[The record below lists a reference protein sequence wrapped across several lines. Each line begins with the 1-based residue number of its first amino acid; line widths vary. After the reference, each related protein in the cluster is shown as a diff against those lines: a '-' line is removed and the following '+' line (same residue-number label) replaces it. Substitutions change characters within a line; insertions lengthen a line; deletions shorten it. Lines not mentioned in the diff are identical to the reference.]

1 MKARHSWHGSRVA
14 HSRKEPR
21 AGLQG
26 LPLGQPPSSNLR
38 SHRHSRV
45 MPPRHGITVHGQ
57 SRNDTHGDAALPPPR
72 AHPWAER
79 ETTLQTAPLPAAC
92 SGGET
97 PPQRRAHTRTT
108 RPPQEEERPPAAP
121 STAATAGRRNRRRG
135 KAAGSSSL
143 RRRRHRL
150 GEADAVVAKVVDREV
165 L

>member
-72 AHPWAER
+72 ATPLGR
-79 ETTLQTAPLPAAC
+79 EGDHAADSPPCPPPAPVARRPHSGAHTHAQHVHREKRSVRPPRRALPPLPA
-92 SGGET
+92 GGT
-97 PPQRRAHTRTT
+97 GG
-108 RPPQEEERPPAAP
+108 
-121 STAATAGRRNRRRG
+121 AGRRQAPAPYGAVATASAKPTR
-135 KAAGSSSL
+135 SL
-143 RRRRHRL
+143 P
-150 GEADAVVAKVVDREV
+150 KS
-165 L
+165 